1 MDRRNFI
8 KTTAAAGASATLAG
22 CGNPETQLIRFIPEE
37 PLFPGIATWKPSICP
52 LCSAGCGLH
61 VRVMDGEAEV
71 VRNGEKGLLKM
82 GLAKKLEGNPQ
93 HPISHGKLCARGQ
106 AGIQLTYHPDRIRQP
121 LRRTGPR
128 GSGPFQ
134 EISWDDAM
142 ADVLLR
148 LNAIAAA
155 DQQKTLGFLTR
166 RLRGQRNV
174 LISTF
179 LKEFGAP
186 PATLFEVFSDDVL
199 REANRQSF
207 GFEQLPTFD
216 LARSRYVLSFGA
228 DFLGT
233 WNSPVAHSVAY
244 GEMRQ
249 GRPGVRAKFV
259 QVEPRMSQ
267 TGANADE
274 WVPVKPGT
282 EGILALGIAHVIFKA
297 NLRTPSAAGRAGD
310 RIDGW
315 NTGLQAYTPEAVE
328 KRTGVATARI
338 ERLAREFAD
347 NSPAVAIIGGAPLAH
362 TNGIFQ
368 ALAVNALNAL
378 VGSVG
383 EEGGLSF
390 TPHPDTGTAQAGRRG
405 LRELAA
411 EILSS
416 SSSPVQV
423 LFLNDANPVFGTPPA
438 WRVAEALAKVPY
450 IVSFGSF
457 LDETSLIAD
466 LILPD
471 HSFLESWVDDVPESG
486 TALSVASVAAPV
498 MRPLHQTRSMPDV
511 VLDIGRQLQRPVV
524 LPWNNYEDMLKAAFA
539 ALADKSSNWDKILEN
554 GGWWSTASTGPSVNP
569 ARVTPAAATLQADPQ
584 FDGRAEDYPFH
595 FLPYASQAFLD
606 GSLAHLPWLQ
616 ELPDVISTA
625 MWSNWVEINP
635 VTARDLGI
643 AQGDAVEVRSVHG
656 TIQAPALISPGIAP
670 DVVAMPVGQGHATYT
685 RYASG
690 RGSNPVSI
698 LADLTEPVT
707 GALAW
712 AATRVGIRKLDNA
725 APTTPL
731 IVFAGALRE
740 HEERHR

>member
-8 KTTAAAGASATLAG
+8 KSTAAAGASATLAG

-37 PLFPGIATWKPSICP
+37 PLFPGIATWKPSICS
-52 LCSAGCGLH
+52 LCSAGCGLL

-71 VRNGEKGLLKM
+71 IRNGEKGLLKM

-142 ADVLLR
+142 LEVLLR
-148 LNAIAAA
+148 LNALAAA
-155 DQQKTLGFLTR
+155 DQQKALGFLTR
-166 RLRGQRNV
+166 PLRGQRNV
-174 LISTF
+174 LVSTF

-207 GFEQLPTFD
+207 GIAQLPTFD

-233 WNSPVAHSVAY
+233 WNSPVAQSVAY

-249 GRPGVRAKFV
+249 GRPGIRGKFV

-274 WVPVKPGT
+274 WVPANPGT

-315 NTGLQAYTPEAVE
+315 NTGLQSYTPEAVE
-328 KRTGVATARI
+328 KRTGVAAARI

-347 NSPAVAIIGGAPLAH
+347 HGPAVAIIGGAPLAH
-362 TNGIFQ
+362 TNGMFQ

-383 EEGGLSF
+383 EPGGLSF
-390 TPHPDTGTAQAGRRG
+390 TPRPNMDTQEDGGRT

-423 LFLNDANPVFGTPPA
+423 LLLNDANPVFGTPPA
-438 WRVAEALAKVPY
+438 WRVAEALAKIPY

-457 LDETSLIAD
+457 LDETSLLAD
-466 LILPD
+466 LVLPD
-471 HSFLESWVDDVPESG
+471 HSFLESWVDDLPESG
-486 TALSVASVAAPV
+486 TSLSVASVAAPV
-498 MRPLHQTRSMPDV
+498 MRPLHQTRSMPEV

-524 LPWNNYEDMLKAAFA
+524 MPWKNYEEMLKAAFT
-539 ALADKSSNWDKILEN
+539 ALPDKSNTWDKILEN
-554 GGWWSTASTGPSVNP
+554 GGWWSSASMRPSVSA
-569 ARVTPAAATLQADPQ
+569 ARVTPPAATLQADPQ
-584 FDGRAEDYPFH
+584 FDGRPEDYPFH
-595 FLPYASQAFLD
+595 LLPYASQAFLD

-616 ELPDVISTA
+616 ELPDVVSTA

-635 VTARDLGI
+635 TTARDLGI

-656 TIQAPALISPGIAP
+656 TIQAPALVSPGIAP

-707 GALAW
+707 GSLAW
-712 AATRVGIRKLDNA
+712 AATRVGIRKLSGT
-725 APTTPL
+725 PTNPL

>member
-1 MDRRNFI
+1 
-8 KTTAAAGASATLAG
+8 
-22 CGNPETQLIRFIPEE
+22 
-37 PLFPGIATWKPSICP
+37 
-52 LCSAGCGLH
+52 
-61 VRVMDGEAEV
+61 MDGEAEV

-93 HPISHGKLCARGQ
+93 HPISHGKICARGQ
-106 AGIQLTYHPDRIRQP
+106 AGIQVTYHPDRIRQP
-121 LRRTGPR
+121 LRRTGAR

-134 EISWDDAM
+134 EVSWDDAM
-142 ADVLLR
+142 AEVLLR
-148 LNAIAAA
+148 LNALGSA
-155 DQQKTLGFLTR
+155 DQQKNLCFLTR
-166 RLRGQRNV
+166 PLRGQRDV
-174 LISTF
+174 LVSRF

-186 PATLFEVFSDDVL
+186 PATFFEVFSDDVL
-199 REANRQSF
+199 REANSQSF
-207 GFEQLPTFD
+207 GFAQLPTFD
-216 LARSRYVLSFGA
+216 LARSNYVLSFGA

-274 WVPVKPGT
+274 WVPVKPGS
-282 EGILALGIAHVIFKA
+282 EGVLALGIAHAIFKA
-297 NLRTPSAAGRAGD
+297 KLRTPSAAGRAGD

-315 NTGLQAYTPEAVE
+315 STGLQAYTPEAVE
-328 KRTGVATARI
+328 KQTGVAAARI

-347 NSPAVAIIGGAPLAH
+347 HAPAVAIIGGAALAH
-362 TNGIFQ
+362 TNGLFQ

-378 VGSVG
+378 VGRVG
-383 EEGGLSF
+383 DPGGVSF
-390 TPHPDTGTAQAGRRG
+390 TPRPESRTLQNGGRA
-405 LRELAA
+405 LRELAI
-411 EILSS
+411 EILSA

-423 LFLNDANPVFGTPPA
+423 LFLNDANPVFGAPPA
-438 WRVAEALAKVPY
+438 WRVAEALGKIPY

-457 LDETSLIAD
+457 LDETSMLAD

-471 HSFLESWVDDVPESG
+471 HSFLESWLDDLPESG
-486 TALSVASVAAPV
+486 TSLSVASIAAPV

-511 VLDIGRQLQRPVV
+511 VLDIGQKLQRPVV
-524 LPWNNYEDMLKAAFA
+524 LPWKNYEDMLKTTFT
-539 ALADKSSNWDKILEN
+539 ALPDKSIAWDKVLES
-554 GGWWSTASTGPSVNP
+554 GGSWSSASTGPSASAP
-569 ARVTPAAATLQADPQ
+569 RMIPPAATLQIAPQ
-584 FDGRAEDYPFH
+584 FDGRPEEFPFH
-595 FLPYASQAFLD
+595 LLPYASQAFLD

-616 ELPDVISTA
+616 ELPDVLTTA
-625 MWSNWVEINP
+625 MWSNWIEINP
-635 VTARDLGI
+635 TTARNLGI

-656 TIQAPALISPGIAP
+656 TIQAPALLSPGIAP
-670 DVVAMPVGQGHATYT
+670 DVVAMPVGQGHATFT

-690 RGSNPVSI
+690 RGSNPLSI

-712 AATRVGIRKLDNA
+712 AATRVGIRKLGDG
-725 APTTPL
+725 APTNPL
-731 IVFAGALRE
+731 IVFSGALRE